1 MSGITSELSNSQD
14 LTIKEYLQMVCD
26 VLKQKTLE
34 KENEALEFKQEDL
47 SLEDQ
52 YLLMLTN
59 IDIVGALDYY
69 YEWS

>member
-1 MSGITSELSNSQD
+1 
-14 LTIKEYLQMVCD
+14 MVCD
-26 VLKQKTLE
+26 VLKQKTFE
-34 KENEALEFKQEDL
+34 KENETLEFKQEDL

-69 YEWS
+69 DDRKLLAQAWS